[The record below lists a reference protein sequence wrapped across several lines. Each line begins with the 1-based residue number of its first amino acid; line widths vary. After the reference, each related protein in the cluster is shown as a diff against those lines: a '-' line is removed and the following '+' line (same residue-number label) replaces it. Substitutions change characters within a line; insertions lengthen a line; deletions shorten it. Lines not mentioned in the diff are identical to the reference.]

1 MALPVPDP
9 GAEKNSGT
17 MRLADVEM
25 VNREFSEAQFEFCE
39 GHDTAGE
46 TSFKVGEV
54 AGDAWKH
61 VMLSH
66 LTKLEEMEEA
76 GDASVQERTRAAVE
90 KVAVAKGYVKDGV
103 LCMPG
108 TFRNFR
114 VAKPAVV

>member
-1 MALPVPDP
+1 MRNVAWRKVPLEMQHGTSALQSSSDKIIV
-9 GAEKNSGT
+9 S
-17 MRLADVEM
+17 M
-25 VNREFSEAQFEFCE
+25 
-39 GHDTAGE
+39 TARHRYQ
-46 TSFKVGEV
+46 SKVV
-54 AGDAWKH
+54 GDAWKH
-61 VMLSH
+61 VVLSH

-90 KVAVAKGYVKDGV
+90 KVAVAKGYVTDGV